1 MKTFTAQYLREYFEY
16 DQLTGL
22 FYWKRKVTNA
32 EIGQV
37 AGTQRSGYVYL
48 KLHNKGC
55 FAHRVAWLFIYGE
68 WPSKYLDHINGIRSD
83 NRICNLREATQ
94 SQNMMNSKHSKT
106 HAMRGLYKRKTGLWQ
121 VKIGFDNKRI
131 NIGNFK
137 TLEEA
142 QVAYANA
149 AKKFHGEFSVL
160 NRSNEHISRS
170 FKMARKPSI
179 VLTPAEKKA
188 ALIEA
193 KAVLKAAQAAVK
205 QLVADAKTV
214 AKARAAEDKA
224 QAALV
229 KTAEKSLVAAQAGV
243 DALVG

>member
-1 MKTFTAQYLREYFEY
+1 MLTRETV
-16 DQLTGL
+16 DQLLKYDAFSGK
-22 FYWKRKVTNA
+22 FSWKVNGTR
-32 EIGQV
+32 IRIDQS
-37 AGTQRSGYVYL
+37 AGCLWLGYIRIKIKQRNYP
-48 KLHNKGC
+48 
-55 FAHRVAWLFIYGE
+55 AHRLAWLLTYGE
-68 WPSKYLDHINGIRSD
+68 WPANEIDHINGDRSD
-83 NRICNLREATQ
+83 NRICNLREATHA
-94 SQNMMNSKHSKT
+94 QNIQNCINRNPNKHGLRGVAKQTCSNRWTATVTANGSKQYLGTYATPEEAHEVYVQAVQKL
-106 HAMRGLYKRKTGLWQ
+106 H
-121 VKIGFDNKRI
+121 
-131 NIGNFK
+131 GNFANLK
-137 TLEEA
+137 T
-142 QVAYANA
+142 ANH
-149 AKKFHGEFSVL
+149 KE
-160 NRSNEHISRS
+160 ISMS
-170 FKMARKPSI
+170 RKPSV